1 MKKMEVT
8 LLVDAIRT
16 RIRIPASYIKTH
28 PHYKVMVN
36 PDTDEV
42 IIRLQR
48 AEDADT
54 RPAPQT
60 GSYLISIH
68 GAVKMLYRCP
78 PAENQ
83 VLALPMKE
91 NGPSIDLTYSVSK
104 LTMLGSTDRCYLVR
118 DVIGRY

>member
-1 MKKMEVT
+1 MKKLEVT

-36 PDTDEV
+36 PVTADV

-48 AEDADT
+48 DEDPDT

-68 GAVKMLYRCP
+68 GAIKMLYRCP
-78 PAENQ
+78 PTANQ

-91 NGPSIDLTYSVSK
+91 NGSCIDLTYSTSALTK
-104 LTMLGSTDRCYLVR
+104 LQSTDSCYLVR

>member
-16 RIRIPASYIKTH
+16 RIRIPAVFIKTH

-36 PDTDEV
+36 PCTDEV

-48 AEDADT
+48 DEDPDT

-91 NGPSIDLTYSVSK
+91 NGSCIDLTYSVSK
-104 LTMLGSTDRCYLVR
+104 LTKLGSTDRCYLVR